1 MIDRTKSLGIGTPA
15 FRDKDEPM
23 YKCHDRLVTRP
34 KPAFQ
39 FASMSQD
46 PNPAV
51 FNESR
56 V

>member
-1 MIDRTKSLGIGTPA
+1 MIDRTESPDIETSA
-15 FRDKDEPM
+15 FRDKGEPV
-23 YKCHDRLVTRP
+23 YKCHDRLVSQS

-39 FASMSQD
+39 FTSMSQD

-51 FNESR
+51 FDELR

>member
-1 MIDRTKSLGIGTPA
+1 MIDRTKSLDIGTSA

-23 YKCHDRLVTRP
+23 YNCHYRLVTRP

-39 FASMSQD
+39 FASMSQH

-51 FNESR
+51 FDESR